1 MTLDSIMIY
10 PQIVDLPLIV
20 DASNWSWSKIQTTNF
35 WIGHEIN
42 GTKWLVKGR
51 GSFYALRERAAAY
64 LLQTVGINSQS
75 SSFVI
80 LPDNSLPVTEKPDI
94 ERCQLAI
101 RYIDEHVGD
110 CVDGDSCPLNKLNDQ
125 FDKAPQKVTFLKT
138 CSVSNII
145 DWVKLEVM
153 ACLCGANEP
162 SERLFSKDHRM
173 YVIDNEQMF
182 SNKPS
187 NPIEGTSWFEIEY
200 DATMNLTLDLC
211 ERLSKIDK
219 GDVQLFTA
227 IPDGYVVNE
236 LWSITELMESTVRY
250 AKDFLKQ
257 YGDKDKK
264 CLTHMSR

>member
-1 MTLDSIMIY
+1 MVLENKRKLDSIMIY
-10 PQIVDLPLIV
+10 PQIVDLPLLV
-20 DASNWSWSKIQTTNF
+20 DATNWSWSKMQDTNF

-80 LPDNSLPVTEKPDI
+80 LPDNSLPVAEKPDI
-94 ERCQLAI
+94 ERYQLAI
-101 RYIDEHVGD
+101 CYIDEHVGD
-110 CVDGDSCPLNKLNDQ
+110 CVDGDNCPLNKLNEQ
-125 FDKAPQKVTFLKT
+125 FDNTSKKVSFLET

-145 DWVKLEVM
+145 DWVKSEVM
-153 ACLCGANEP
+153 AYLCGAHEP
-162 SERLFSKDHRM
+162 PDRLFSKDHRM

-182 SNKPS
+182 STKPS
-187 NPIEGTSWFEIEY
+187 NPIKCTWFEEEY

-211 ERLSKIDK
+211 ERLSKINKRDI
-219 GDVQLFTA
+219 QLFTA
-227 IPDGYVVNE
+227 IPDGYVVDK
-236 LWSITELMESTVRY
+236 LWSITELMESTVQY

-257 YGDKDKK
+257 YG
-264 CLTHMSR
+264 